1 MCTIQ
6 QISDQLAT
14 VVDDSKPCYLM
25 PVSPALPAL
34 DDSDSFLYQHGNV
47 TSWLPDPYGVSGC
60 RPYKRQT
67 VKGLV
72 ETQKTLIRNI
82 PLLKALK
89 SIPTEKWIILFVV
102 SETMMV
108 SFEFQWFG
116 FRGI

>member
-34 DDSDSFLYQHGNV
+34 DDSDFFLYQHGNV

-60 RPYKRQT
+60 RPWTYKRQRAGGDPEDT
-67 VKGLV
+67 H
-72 ETQKTLIRNI
+72 TQH
-82 PLLKALK
+82 
-89 SIPTEKWIILFVV
+89 
-102 SETMMV
+102 
-108 SFEFQWFG
+108 SFAQG
-116 FRGI
+116 P